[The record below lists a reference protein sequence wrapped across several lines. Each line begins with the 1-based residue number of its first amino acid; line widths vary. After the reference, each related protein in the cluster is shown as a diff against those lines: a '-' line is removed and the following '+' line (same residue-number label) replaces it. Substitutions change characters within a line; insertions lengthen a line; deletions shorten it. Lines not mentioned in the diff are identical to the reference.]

1 MIFPFLIK
9 KLKINKQ
16 KNEYG
21 APHEVTF
28 QNTNSNVLTFQ
39 VMFTELDNSLL
50 SLQNES

>member
-1 MIFPFLIK
+1 MILSFLIK

-16 KNEYG
+16 INKYG

-28 QNTNSNVLTFQ
+28 QNTNSNDLTFQ
-39 VMFTELDNSLL
+39 VMFTELDNFPL